1 MKTTILFL
9 LFFTIVNA
17 NVFSQVSTLDGV
29 YKKDRIPTKF
39 YSKYAVLR
47 ESDAMWSKRVWRV
60 VDLNEKMNLAFKY
73 PASKQTSDRKNLI
86 DVIMDA
92 IESDSLIAYGYENDE
107 FTRAITLQE
116 VLSRGGARIDTVMMQ
131 DSVPPYAE
139 IPIVVK
145 KEFDRDKVV
154 GYRIK
159 EDWFFDKQRSVMDV
173 PNIGIA
179 PLIYA
184 VDETGAIREGNIKI
198 PLFWVYYPEARNLFS
213 KNEIFNSGNNAQR
226 LSYDDVFQKRL
237 FGSYIYKESN
247 VYDRRISD
255 YTQGISALLESERV
269 KESITN
275 FEHDMWE
282 F

>member
-1 MKTTILFL
+1 MKPTILL
-9 LFFTIVNA
+9 LSFCALISI
-17 NVFSQVSTLDGV
+17 NVFSQGMPDPSERDSPPNPYL
-29 YKKDRIPTKF
+29 
-39 YSKYAVLR
+39 KYAVLR

-60 VDLNEKMNLAFKY
+60 IDLNEKMNLAFKF
-73 PASKQTSDRKNLI
+73 PPSKQTSDRKNLI

-92 IESDSLIAYGYENDE
+92 IEEDSLIAYGYEDDE
-107 FTRAITLQE
+107 FTRTITLKE
-116 VLSRGGARIDTVMMQ
+116 ILSRGGARIDTVMMPNPE
-131 DSVPPYAE
+131 PPYDESPAV
-139 IPIVVK
+139 IQT
-145 KEFDRDKVV
+145 EFSRDKVIA
-154 GYRIK
+154 YRVK

-173 PNIGIA
+173 RILGIA

-198 PLFWVYYPEARNLFS
+198 PLFWIYYPEARNLFS
-213 KNEIFNSGNNAQR
+213 NSEIFNTGNNAQR
-226 LSYDDVFQKRL
+226 LSYEDVFQKRL

-255 YTQGISALLESERV
+255 YSQGVSALLESERV
-269 KESITN
+269 KEEITN